1 MSADLVEVRDAL
13 VRLRGSVESLR
24 SAGGDSPYIR
34 RLMNDLD
41 RFQVDMEDLPGAGL
55 PVTAVRRVQG
65 AAREMVPVP
74 VVHDGRHPHAPW
86 PDADDEGIGG
96 HRR

>member
-1 MSADLVEVRDAL
+1 MNAELADVRDAL

-24 SAGGDSPYIR
+24 SADGDSCYVR
-34 RLMNDLD
+34 RLMNDLE
-41 RFQVDMEDLPGAGL
+41 RFQLDMEDVAGTE
-55 PVTAVRRVQG
+55 PRVTAVRG
-65 AAREMVPVP
+65 SKATTAREVVPL
-74 VVHDGRHPHAPW
+74 HDGPYSHLSW

>member
-1 MSADLVEVRDAL
+1 MQMSAKLAEVRSAL
-13 VRLRGSVESLR
+13 ARLHGSVESLR
-24 SAGGDSPYIR
+24 SADGDSPYIR

-41 RFQVDMEDLPGAGL
+41 RFRVDMEDLP
-55 PVTAVRRVQG
+55 VTAARKARG
-65 AAREMVPVP
+65 EARELVPIP
-74 VVHDGRHPHAPW
+74 VHDSPLEHTPW